1 MSRRRRKTKKRRE
14 KRLEKIPEKLQRKR
28 ERRVTYRIRG
38 MPSWIRNALVVA
50 VIASIIIGII
60 IIAPKPPAPV
70 PELEPGDVYFIENDV
85 FFCSII
91 NGSQVNIDYMEG
103 WFGVGTRGGEQPL
116 QLNVTDTFDSPHNI
130 SLLDSVIFDYYGN
143 AYALNSATTN
153 IERRQIS
160 FNIGNIAPSIEDEI
174 DLGGNK
180 QGYYSLRFGY
190 LINSSNDANL
200 ISDDLLDMFNTNF
213 TIMVENST
221 LVYNQTTTV
230 HCDIF
235 INSLSNNTEN
245 FNQFSKGS
253 LHFEIPKQIYNES
266 EIIANLTLVEQYP
279 VGISE
284 HIRDPEIDNE
294 THIIYDWQF
303 DLFDHSDNWGLSFDL
318 NVTAFTNN
326 SFILLDFSDPIN
338 EIYLESGPRVS
349 PTLFA
354 QPLHEGFD
362 SATVNYHTPV
372 NRTFEKAFTDI
383 YISFPQ
389 VWVNVSTPT
398 VNSTVTPQQ
407 PIVFSPIPHQA
418 SQNLKVTK
426 IAMPFPKHHSSNPQ
440 SSIENYYPV
449 PKEFIIIQ
457 CRLTNVRRPSMF
469 Q

>member
-1 MSRRRRKTKKRRE
+1 VSRRRRKTKKRHE

-50 VIASIIIGII
+50 VIASIIIGVII
-60 IIAPKPPAPV
+60 IVPKPPAPV
-70 PELEPGDVYFIENDV
+70 PELEAGDIYFIENDV
-85 FFCSII
+85 FFCSIT

-116 QLNVTDTFDSPHNI
+116 HINITDTFDNPHNF
-130 SLLDSVIFDYYGN
+130 SLLDSVIYDYYGN
-143 AYALNSATTN
+143 AYVLNSNTTN
-153 IERRQIS
+153 LERRQIS
-160 FNIGNIAPSIEDEI
+160 FNIGNIGPSIDNEI

-190 LINSSNDANL
+190 LINSSNDVNL
-200 ISDDLLDMFNTNF
+200 FSDDLQDIFSTNF
-213 TIMVENST
+213 TITIENSS
-221 LVYNQTTTV
+221 LIYNQTTTV

-245 FNQFSKGS
+245 FNQFSKGR
-253 LHFEIPKQIYNES
+253 LHFEIPRQIYNES

-284 HIRDPEIDNE
+284 HIRDPEINND

-303 DLFDHSDNWGLSFDL
+303 DLFDHSDNWGISFDL

-326 SFILLDFSDPIN
+326 SFILLDFTDPIN
-338 EIYLESGPRVS
+338 EIYLESGPRIS
-349 PTLFA
+349 PTLFE

-362 SATVNYHTPV
+362 PATVNFHTPI

-383 YISFPQ
+383 YIAFPQ
-389 VWVNVSTPT
+389 VWVSVSPPPT
-398 VNSTVTPQQ
+398 NSTVIPEQ
-407 PIVFSPIPHQA
+407 PIVFSWKTPQR
-418 SQNLKVTK
+418 SRTLKATK
-426 IAMPFPKHHSSNPQ
+426 FALPFPEHHPSKLQLSLDEQ
-440 SSIENYYPV
+440 YPV
-449 PKEFIIIQ
+449 PKEFINIQ
-457 CRLTNVRRPSMF
+457 CRLTNIRRIPLL
-469 Q
+469 